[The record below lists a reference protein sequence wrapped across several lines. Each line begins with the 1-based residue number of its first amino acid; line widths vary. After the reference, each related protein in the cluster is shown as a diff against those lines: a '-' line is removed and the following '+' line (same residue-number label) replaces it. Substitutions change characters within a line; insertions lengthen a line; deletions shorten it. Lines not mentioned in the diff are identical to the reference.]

1 MTRRV
6 VPLTPD
12 RLRALGE
19 TSHRAGPSPCA
30 SCVAWELSPADVGRL
45 GGCSRER
52 ASERAAEKSA
62 WLSQVLRDWGSC
74 GRVVLVEGEPVGH
87 VLYAPPALVPGSGR
101 FATSPVAADAVVLA
115 SIHVDAAHTGHGL
128 GRLLVQHLA
137 RDLLERGGVR
147 AVEAFGGTTATAVR
161 RECVPP
167 SDFLARVGF
176 GTVREHPSVPR
187 MRMDLRSALTW
198 RDEVEAALERL
209 RGVVRPAARPAP
221 TRSGSLRSARP
232 GSGTTR
238 PAPDA
243 P

>member
-1 MTRRV
+1 M

-19 TSHRAGPSPCA
+19 PTRLAGPSPCTT
-30 SCVAWELSPADVGRL
+30 CVAWELNPADAARL
-45 GGCSRER
+45 AGCSQER
-52 ASERAAEKSA
+52 AGERAAEKSA

-74 GRVVLVEGEPVGH
+74 GRVVLIDDEPVGH
-87 VLYAPPALVPGSGR
+87 VLYAPPALVPGSDR

-115 SIHVDAAHTGHGL
+115 SIGVDAAHTGHGL

-137 RDLLERGGVR
+137 KDLIERGGVR
-147 AVEAFGGTTATAVR
+147 AVESFAATTPAACR

-167 SDFLARVGF
+167 ADFLARVGF

-187 MRMDLRSALTW
+187 MRMDLGSVLTW

-209 RGVVRPAARPAP
+209 RGVVRPTARPVPSGTGAAR
-221 TRSGSLRSARP
+221 TTAREP
-232 GSGTTR
+232 GGTTA
-238 PAPDA
+238 APDL